1 MREKEREKE
10 IVNERKRERER
21 DIERKGQRKRNKE
34 VEKENKYIYFM
45 IWLSLSL
52 KSKYYGTI
60 LWLIRQR
67 TKYINTF
74 TKSVPQNQ

>member
-1 MREKEREKE
+1 MREKERDRDKE
-10 IVNERKRERER
+10 RNGQRERN
-21 DIERKGQRKRNKE
+21 KR
-34 VEKENKYIYFM
+34 VEKDDKYIYLM